1 MSMQTPI
8 NGFSD
13 AGAAKLREMSE
24 NSDVYMDFLKFQG
37 RVFKQSVNVALEF
50 FTQKPESRF
59 IATPQQW
66 ERTGFTIAQGS
77 KAIRFAD
84 HSGQVT
90 DYYDFSQVEEEVP
103 PYLWTIHAGNAGIV
117 KEALGIPKEKSL
129 ITGIINQTLTTSHIT
144 ACMAAL
150 QVPIAEFPEFSK
162 AYLNAVQVVIAG
174 RLEVGGSTFKLP
186 ADTSV
191 LKMLETDEQKLAFLT
206 YTAKAAKDALK
217 IIENVVQNEDIKER
231 MKRNDIRSMA
241 ETDGGRTESGAGR
254 GTAEHSAGTAE
265 EQADSSTHEETGRR
279 TGLGDNTEGA
289 ERQQHEMVPPVHDG
303 DRERSGVLVPVQS
316 GERHLHSESDRD
328 GTLNGGGADRELRH
342 EVDPLHGGTV
352 PPSGDDHE
360 IQAQVLDDSTVGGQ
374 EGMGLSGTAGRAV
387 REDESQ
393 TGGVQRGA
401 GVGADQ
407 SVLHGQHGDEGESL
421 GTGDGALTAK
431 VNSVFAAAETEEAS
445 SGSDDAFDL
454 EKTAELPA
462 EQRLKLLTEEI
473 VKRTN
478 QFTALT
484 TAGDFEKAADVME
497 DITELSQIAAEV
509 KTEVQH
515 QPITV
520 EDVQQLRDIR
530 PKRKSVQNML
540 ESEAVQT
547 TKFETLLHSEFGEQS
562 AYEMRKGNASWL
574 TDDTKEVSLVGVP
587 SRSISSKR
595 LPEIR
600 RDTSITRGTFTNPI
614 SGLDIIFSKRSIEE
628 IVAKAIQDD
637 KRNIPIEARIASL
650 YRMRELI
657 ENSVCFDSQISDYDA
672 ATAKNKSPNTL
683 FMHQMYG
690 VMRYDGDYYLA
701 RLSVEESYTTDRDNN
716 FTGTSNRIYN
726 LRDMKITPIEAN
738 RIFDPAVT
746 TASNGEDTSTSV
758 TTISIPQLYEIVK
771 THDPSF
777 FENPTA
783 IGRDAREAELY
794 TQAEYQDALIA
805 FETGEAVIPTE
816 ADAQLDHFADA
827 RSMTTEEAAPIMQ
840 DLIAEYIETIEEEQ
854 AAADSAFEEK
864 IHAAFTEVRQNHTT
878 LNESQRRC
886 LKNLEK
892 FAIEHQ
898 VHTDLAAEALNPETG
913 SSFAARYGG
922 RSSLSR
928 IFNKRWNAIEKELHA
943 ALAKQFAPAEEKV
956 DTYSNFEE
964 LEPAHLTSEVF
975 ISYAA
980 SVIQDDRTVQN
991 SHENSDKENFVLDVH
1006 AAIDRIT
1013 TELMTMERT
1022 IEDYPQT
1029 EVAVYIDALSKD
1041 ADLHSQIYDEITES
1055 VDTGLILL
1063 EEVRKTANE
1072 ADLSFS
1078 DKFNSG
1084 ADDASDPLVYD
1095 GSMSPEDA
1103 RKSLEKTEATDTFEI
1118 YQLKRGEENRDIRF
1132 EGIDY
1137 LEQHGYSVDF
1147 EKYELVYSGELT
1159 EKTSLED
1166 LFYRF
1171 NEERP
1176 ADFTGHSMSV
1186 SDVVVFKRDG
1196 VITANYVDSVGFRE
1210 IPDFLPEQKQEQFER
1225 ELITDSPVIDL
1236 PEYGLHVDLAEVRNI
1251 TFNAVDVSVRGTDE
1265 EIYSTTREFS
1275 YNPESKHIILAE
1287 VSNDLFDM
1295 GHESPVKHE
1304 DAIAEIK
1311 GILAQYHDNLDV
1323 TIRHTDGSVEQ
1334 FVPVQP
1340 KSDTAQATEKIH
1352 QIFTYSHDDAFVDD
1366 RMEYAT
1372 MDEAVEAGR
1381 QYLADGW
1388 DGFAILNT
1396 AEHRVELYEGDFP
1409 LEGVFS
1415 EQVYQNSGEWHRVQ
1429 ATPNLVQP
1437 VEEKTDNIHEFA
1449 ELFGLDEEK
1458 LRELVEFKH
1467 DETTINQSTK
1477 LRELHDTKD
1486 LDKVRAYFE
1495 GKEGAELST
1504 IHLNARLNRVL
1515 RDFVLYGDMPEK
1527 IGAMPEEQV
1536 VESTAAP
1543 SEATEKA
1550 PTYSTNSDPEVQ
1562 PAPAP
1567 APTVKKHLTRSERLY
1582 KEFAEMFPDLVSGT
1596 HIHERYGN
1604 VDDAY
1609 EPLSVEHLGGDQ
1621 YSFMTYYIQE
1631 GDLMRDPDFTFTLDH
1646 EAKTL
1651 TIMEYQQDGVP
1662 PIGTIYQRVHDE
1674 HGNPD
1679 RKLLAALEQNF
1690 LQVLKNARYADRP
1703 LAAYTDSNGEVTK
1716 LETPALEET
1725 ETIESVEISTDRTP
1739 ELRAVL
1745 NAFSEKHGLGELNIE
1760 DNRYN
1765 WKLTETLQDGTVHQL
1780 GEINNP
1786 DPEMPF
1792 TPENLHTALETFEA
1806 EVEMR
1811 KQTVSDLYGRKALAS
1826 THGGVSALPKV
1837 QADLPEIT
1845 YAHNPADKVSD
1856 NLAAL
1861 RELKRLERA
1870 ERNGQPLYDRWTTQQ
1885 DSENALRRY
1894 CGWGGLPQVFDE
1906 TFSRYEYARKQLQ
1919 NLLTPEEYAAAR
1931 ESTLNAHYTPQI
1943 IIDAMYTAIQT
1954 MDLPRDARILEPAC
1968 GTGNFITRK
1977 PHSLSDAEV
1986 VGVEI
1991 DNVTARIAKQL
2002 HRNDENVTIMEC
2014 GFERSGLTDSSFDLA
2029 IGNVPFGSYK
2039 LNDPDYAQDWLI
2051 HDAFFRKALDKV
2063 AAGGVVAFV
2072 TSSGTMDKASPKV
2085 REYLA
2090 TQAELVGAI
2099 RLPNTAFAD
2108 AGTKVTSDII
2118 FLKKR
2123 EHPLQAHEPKP
2134 DWCYT
2139 IPNADGLKINS
2150 YFVQNP
2156 QMVLGKMEQTTH
2168 FDMLTC
2174 TPHEGADLKV
2184 QLSEAIKNLNAKI
2197 SVTKREKAI
2206 QQQRGMIEPWGKN
2219 FSYQVQDGKVY
2230 YRETDTMQEVKGSKK
2245 DIQQLAMLCELRDV
2259 TRKLLDM
2266 QKTSAS
2272 DEDLLPIRE
2281 KLNEVYDAYKKEFGA
2296 VSEKKVKK
2304 LFGADSDFPIIQSLE
2319 THSEETQQYEKADI
2333 FFRRTV
2339 NPMAEITA
2347 VQTAEEALQ
2356 VSLDQRGFPNI
2367 VYMATL
2373 LREQYPDAE
2382 LPEIADK
2389 VCTELLDK
2397 GAIFIDPEKC
2407 MPDMP
2412 YSGVVERSEY
2422 LSGNV
2427 RMKHTMALEYAKAD
2441 PLFERNA
2448 AALAEVI
2455 PEDIRAEEIAVQMG
2469 CPWIEPQDYTAFLQH
2484 LSGRSIYSRNSE
2496 VSYSPVT
2503 GEFAIMNAGSK
2514 KDLNLAETTT
2524 YGTADYSLYQLAEKI
2539 LNQRRIAVMREKPHP
2554 KDPSKTITRTDPRA
2568 TKLAMEKA
2576 KLIREEFKKWIFA
2589 DPARKAKYERKYN
2602 DIFNSLVG
2610 REYDGSKLTFPG
2622 MSAGFVLRP
2631 HQKDCVARAI
2641 YGGNTLAAHVVGAG
2655 KSAVMFSTVMKK
2667 KELGLIHKACVVV
2680 PKALTEQVASEWRK
2694 LYPDAKLLTVTSD
2707 DLSSEAKR
2715 KLFTARVATG
2725 SYDAVIMS
2733 QEQFEKIS
2741 MSKAYRVAFMQ
2752 KELDKLEDMLSER
2765 KRENSGK
2772 RDFSIKNLETAKKR
2786 LKARIEKLTDPKAAA
2801 RAKDDLLEFEQLGFD
2816 YLVCDEAHAYKNG
2829 FVTTKMTNVAG
2840 VTTRPSGRAEDMQMK
2855 TDYFNE
2861 QFGQG
2866 HILFCTGTPV
2876 SNSMTELYVM
2886 TRYLRPDLLEQ
2897 AGVARFDDWAA
2908 TFGNV
2913 VTKNQQGADGTLKL
2927 RTSFASFAN
2936 LPELMAM
2943 YKEFAD
2949 VQSADKL
2956 QLPRPKLKTGKPQIV
2971 SVPATPEQKAYV
2983 QSLAERARA
2992 IAAGLVEPHEDNL
3005 LKITGEARLIG
3016 LGNAA
3021 IRSLY
3026 EKREEE
3032 LPIDF
3037 VDGTD
3042 SKVDACIRNVSEIY
3056 QQTADTRG
3064 VQIIF
3069 SDIAVNADHGNFSV
3083 YDYLK
3088 EQLIAAGIPEE
3099 EIIFAPKSD
3108 AKNRADIFRDIN
3120 DAKYR
3125 VVIAST
3131 GTLGTGAN
3139 IQQNLCAL
3147 HHIDVPWKP
3156 SDFEQREGRILRQGN
3171 RYDEVQIFNY
3181 VTEGTLDSYLYQTVT
3196 DKARFIAQLLD
3207 DKCPARVSE
3216 DCDEKVLTFGEIQAA
3231 AEGNPDFK
3239 RRIELANEIAELTML
3254 RTEYT
3259 YETGQMQRKVE
3270 SIPAQ
3275 IEKKKETLAHIQ
3287 SDKKTAEHISEL
3299 VLRSQTG
3306 HTLIDRKAIN
3316 AYLLDMAQKK
3326 AADPN
3331 ENVPSVTISGF
3342 EVSVRAEDHLA
3353 LGTEAFFTVKG
3364 EYTYTCS
3371 AGLTENQ
3378 DNYQRL
3384 CNLFA
3389 KGIAKSEEDTVKAI
3403 ADLETN
3409 LQQATERVGI
3419 PWQYEAELE
3428 AKTEELNELELRL
3441 AGLSVQEDDVCD
3453 AEEVPIVETAEE
3465 VQKRK
3470 ETYGSTDDNDFQP
3483 VDDDMTPPTNGT
3495 PRK

>member
-1 MSMQTPI
+1 MQTPI
-8 NGFSD
+8 NGFSE
-13 AGAAKLREMSE
+13 AGAMKLREMSE
-24 NSDVYMDFLKFQG
+24 NSDVYREFLKFQG

-50 FTQKPESRF
+50 FAQKPESRF
-59 IATPQQW
+59 IATAQQW
-66 ERTGFTIAQGS
+66 ERSGFTIAQGS
-77 KAIRFAD
+77 KAICFAD
-84 HSGQVT
+84 HSGQAS
-90 DYYDFSQVEEEVP
+90 DYYDFSQMEEEVP

-117 KEALGIPKEKSL
+117 KEALGIPKEKPL

-150 QVPIAEFPEFSK
+150 QVPVAEFSEFSR

-174 RLEVGGSTFKLP
+174 RLEVGGSAFKLP

-206 YTAKAAKDALK
+206 YAAKAAKDALK

-241 ETDGGRTESGAGR
+241 ETDRGRTESSAGR
-254 GTAEHSAGTAE
+254 GTAEYSAGTAE

-279 TGLGDNTEGA
+279 TGLGDNSESTK
-289 ERQQHEMVPPVHDG
+289 RQQHEMVSPVHDG
-303 DRERSGVLVPVQS
+303 DGERSGVLVQVQS
-316 GERHLHSESDRD
+316 AQRDLHAESDRD
-328 GTLNGGGADRELRH
+328 GTFNGGGADRELRH

-352 PPSGDDHE
+352 SPSGDDHE
-360 IQAQVLDDSTVGGQ
+360 VQAQVSDGSTVGGQ
-374 EGMGLSGTAGRAV
+374 EGVGLSGTAGRTV

-393 TGGVQRGA
+393 TGGVQRDT

-407 SVLHGQHGDEGESL
+407 SILHGQHSDEGESL
-421 GTGDGALTAK
+421 GAGDGALTAK
-431 VNSVFAAAETEEAS
+431 VNSVFVAAETEEAS
-445 SGSDDAFDL
+445 SESDDAFDYA
-454 EKTAELPA
+454 ETAELPD
-462 EQRLKLLTEEI
+462 EERLKLLTAEI
-473 VKRTN
+473 SRKTR
-478 QFTALT
+478 QFTAYVSAGEYEKTPEIMQEINELT
-484 TAGDFEKAADVME
+484 
-497 DITELSQIAAEV
+497 QIAAEL
-509 KTEVQH
+509 KETIRTKPLTADDIQALRSI
-515 QPITV
+515 QPSKLSV
-520 EDVQQLRDIR
+520 SNFREEDVAST
-530 PKRKSVQNML
+530 P
-540 ESEAVQT
+540 
-547 TKFETLLHSEFGEQS
+547 KFEDTFNRTLGEKSPYQRTGYSPRSRDEQEVPIIDVQSRKCSFSSVKKDISSEVIAHGRS
-562 AYEMRKGNASWL
+562 AEGGLVVTNADTGWTIQISRKGLEDSIAHTKSRKGNFTYPAL
-574 TDDTKEVSLVGVP
+574 YHVEDLVKNAVLLDTTVSAYNNH
-587 SRSISSKR
+587 SK
-595 LPEIR
+595 
-600 RDTSITRGTFTNPI
+600 
-614 SGLDIIFSKRSIEE
+614 SK
-628 IVAKAIQDD
+628 D
-637 KRNIPIEARIASL
+637 
-650 YRMRELI
+650 
-657 ENSVCFDSQISDYDA
+657 
-672 ATAKNKSPNTL
+672 TL
-683 FMHQMYG
+683 FMHKLYAPIRVGSEFAIVKLTIEEFGSEHVAAKKRLYNLQ
-690 VMRYDGDYYLA
+690 DIKIKPLA
-701 RLSVEESYTTDRDNN
+701 NLSLTEKQLHLSV
-716 FTGTSNRIYN
+716 
-726 LRDMKITPIEAN
+726 P
-738 RIFDPAVT
+738 
-746 TASNGEDTSTSV
+746 NGSV
-758 TTISIPQLYEIVK
+758 ISIADLTAFVK
-771 THDPSF
+771 SYDEDF

-816 ADAQLDHFADA
+816 TDAQLERFADA

-854 AAADSAFEEK
+854 AAADADFEEK
-864 IHAAFTEVRQNHTT
+864 VHTAFSEVVQNHS

-898 VHTDLAAEALNPETG
+898 VHTDLAAEALNPESG

-928 IFNKRWNAIEKELHA
+928 IFNKRWSAIEKELNA

-956 DTYSNFEE
+956 DTYSNFEK

-980 SVIQDDRTVQN
+980 SVIQDDRTVRN

-1006 AAIDRIT
+1006 AAIDQIT

-1022 IEDYPQT
+1022 IEDYPLT
-1029 EVAVYIDALSKD
+1029 EVAVYINSLSKD
-1041 ADLHSQIYDEITES
+1041 ADLHNQIYDEITES
-1055 VDTGLILL
+1055 VDTGLTIL
-1063 EEVRKTANE
+1063 EEARRAASE

-1078 DKFNSG
+1078 DKFSSG
-1084 ADDASDPLVYD
+1084 ADDESDPFIYD

-1103 RKSLEKTEATDTFEI
+1103 
-1118 YQLKRGEENRDIRF
+1118 LK
-1132 EGIDY
+1132 
-1137 LEQHGYSVDF
+1137 V
-1147 EKYELVYSGELT
+1147 
-1159 EKTSLED
+1159 
-1166 LFYRF
+1166 
-1171 NEERP
+1171 
-1176 ADFTGHSMSV
+1176 
-1186 SDVVVFKRDG
+1186 
-1196 VITANYVDSVGFRE
+1196 
-1210 IPDFLPEQKQEQFER
+1210 QEQFER
-1225 ELITDSPVIDL
+1225 ELITESPVIDL
-1236 PEYGLHVDLAEVRNI
+1236 PEHWFHVDLAEVRSVTFDI
-1251 TFNAVDVSVRGTDE
+1251 TDVATRGAE
-1265 EIYSTTREFS
+1265 EELYHTTREFS
-1275 YNPESKHIILAE
+1275 YDPESKHIMMAE
-1287 VSNDLFDM
+1287 VSNDLFDT
-1295 GHESPVKHE
+1295 GHETPVKHE
-1304 DAIAEIK
+1304 EAIAEIK

-1323 TIRHTDGSVEQ
+1323 TIRHMDGSVEQ
-1334 FVPVQP
+1334 LVP
-1340 KSDTAQATEKIH
+1340 
-1352 QIFTYSHDDAFVDD
+1352 
-1366 RMEYAT
+1366 
-1372 MDEAVEAGR
+1372 
-1381 QYLADGW
+1381 L
-1388 DGFAILNT
+1388 
-1396 AEHRVELYEGDFP
+1396 
-1409 LEGVFS
+1409 
-1415 EQVYQNSGEWHRVQ
+1415 
-1429 ATPNLVQP
+1429 QP
-1437 VEEKTDNIHEFA
+1437 VEEKPDNIH
-1449 ELFGLDEEK
+1449 D
-1458 LRELVEFKH
+1458 
-1467 DETTINQSTK
+1467 
-1477 LRELHDTKD
+1477 
-1486 LDKVRAYFE
+1486 
-1495 GKEGAELST
+1495 
-1504 IHLNARLNRVL
+1504 
-1515 RDFVLYGDMPEK
+1515 
-1527 IGAMPEEQV
+1527 
-1536 VESTAAP
+1536 TAAP

-1550 PTYSTNSDPEVQ
+1550 STYSTNSDPEVQ

-1567 APTVKKHLTRSERLY
+1567 APTVKKHLTQSEKLY
-1582 KEFAEMFPDLVSGT
+1582 KEFTEMFPDLVSGT
-1596 HIHERYGN
+1596 HTHERYGN

-1716 LETPALEET
+1716 LETSAPEET
-1725 ETIESVEISTDRTP
+1725 ETIEPVEISTDRTP

-1792 TPENLHTALETFEA
+1792 TPENLRTALETFEK

-1837 QADLPEIT
+1837 QEDLPEIT
-1845 YAHNPADKVSD
+1845 YAKNPADKVSD

-1870 ERNGQPLYDRWTTQQ
+1870 ERNGQPLYDRWNTQQ

-1906 TFSRYEYARKQLQ
+1906 NFGRYDLARRQLQ
-1919 NLLTPEEYAAAR
+1919 SLLTPEEYAAAR
-1931 ESTLNAHYTPQI
+1931 ESTVNAHYTPQI
-1943 IIDAMYTAIQT
+1943 IIDAMYTAIQN
-1954 MDLPRDARILEPAC
+1954 MDLPRDARILEPSC
-1968 GTGNFITRK
+1968 GTGNFISRK
-1977 PHSLSDAEV
+1977 PHSLGDAEV

-2014 GFERSGLTDSSFDLA
+2014 GFERSGLTDGSFDLA

-2184 QLSEAIKNLNAKI
+2184 QLNEAIKNLNAKI

-2245 DIQQLAMLCELRDV
+2245 DMQQLAMLCELRDV

-2266 QKTSAS
+2266 QKTSAT

-2281 KLNEVYDAYKKEFGA
+2281 KLNEVYDAYKKEFGT

-2319 THSEETQQYEKADI
+2319 KHSEETQQYEKADI

-2339 NPMAEITA
+2339 NPMAEIKA

-2407 MPDMP
+2407 MPDVP

-2484 LSGRSIYSRNSE
+2484 LSGRSTYSRNSE

-2503 GEFAIMNAGSK
+2503 GEFTVMNAGSK

-2752 KELDKLEDMLSER
+2752 KELDKLEDMLRER
-2765 KRENSGK
+2765 KRESSGK
-2772 RDFSIKNLETAKKR
+2772 RDFSVKNLETAKKR
-2786 LKARIEKLTDPKAAA
+2786 LKARIEKLTDQKAAA
-2801 RAKDDLLEFEQLGFD
+2801 KAKDDLLEFEQLGFD

-2897 AGVARFDDWAA
+2897 AGVARFDDWAS

-2992 IAAGLVEPHEDNL
+2992 IAAGLVEPYEDNL

-3032 LPIDF
+3032 LPVDF

-3042 SKVDACIRNVSEIY
+3042 SKVDACIRNVTEIY

-3287 SDKKTAEHISEL
+3287 SDKKSAEHISEL
-3299 VLRSQTG
+3299 VLRSQNG

-3331 ENVPSVTISGF
+3331 ENVPSVTINGF

-3389 KGIAKSEEDTVKAI
+3389 KGIVKSEEDTVKAI

-3419 PWQYEAELE
+3419 PWQYETELE
-3428 AKTEELNELELRL
+3428 TKTEELAELELRL
-3441 AGLSVQEDDVCD
+3441 AGLSVPDDDVCD
-3453 AEEVPIVETAEE
+3453 AEEELIVETAEE
-3465 VQKRK
+3465 VQKRQ
-3470 ETYGSTDDNDFQP
+3470 ETFGNTDENDFQP

-3495 PRK
+3495 RK